1 MAATTHRE
9 SLNSA
14 FLRAVCEAPGEDFPR
29 LVYADWLEENA
40 GTVPC
45 DKCGG
50 EGWSSDWQG
59 GPGSSKCYTCR
70 ATGRVPDGR
79 KERAEFVRVQCELAC
94 HCPPLSPP
102 VNGVRSGLL
111 CGACEREHYRPD
123 EYAALRRR
131 ERELLPVFY
140 TAFLA
145 SVGIKPAYYQ
155 SASDTADVDR
165 DGRCH
170 AVGVGGTVSVTFLA
184 RRGFV
189 AEVTLGCADFAGG
202 VCERCNGDGKAHG
215 SDRPFEWSDDPLYMK
230 CPVCKGTGRTPGHAG
245 ALFAAAPIE
254 KVTLTDRTPGH
265 VIPAHGTSFWRWY
278 DGSLHYRGGREYVD
292 FPPNTAHDEIP
303 GSLWKVYDELIAAQE
318 EVTWEHRTK
327 EEALQWL
334 SAACVTFGR
343 LAASLPPPA
352 KDGAR

>member
-1 MAATTHRE
+1 MTAMTHRE
-9 SLNSA
+9 SLDFA
-14 FLRAVCEAPGEDFPR
+14 FLRAVCEEPHEDAHR
-29 LVYADWLEENA
+29 LAFSDWLEENA

-111 CGACEREHYRPD
+111 CGACEREHYRLD

-131 ERELLPVFY
+131 ERELLAKNWFAWSPHIDHHIACGNRDSFPQGG
-140 TAFLA
+140 FD
-145 SVGIKPAYYQ
+145 P
-155 SASDTADVDR
+155 SAGHIV
-165 DGRCH
+165 C
-170 AVGVGGTVSVTFLA
+170 TF

-189 AEVTLGCADFAGG
+189 SEVMLSAADFAGG
-202 VCERCNGDGKAHG
+202 VCGRCGHTEHVGIAAPYTDE
-215 SDRPFEWSDDPLYMK
+215 P
-230 CPVCKGTGRTPGHAG
+230 CPVCGGTGRTPGLAG
-245 ALFAAAPIE
+245 ALFAAAPVE
-254 KVTLTDRTPGH
+254 RVTLTDKRPGRYGDAWAWWRNDTEA
-265 VIPAHGTSFWRWY
+265 PAI
-278 DGSLHYRGGREYVD
+278 GSL
-292 FPPNTAHDEIP
+292 PPVLHNLLPPDDYPAMVSGFASED
-303 GSLWKVYDELIAAQE
+303 D
-318 EVTWEHRTK
+318 
-327 EEALQWL
+327 ALSAL

-343 LAASLPPPA
+343 LAAAPPA
-352 KDGAR
+352 PKKDGAR